1 MRIYADRGVTLQR
14 CVVGE
19 ADARSASNRAKPGGS
34 PKCWMS
40 RSSSL
45 PFIAFIRVHSRSFF
59 GAVDITATLMKDE
72 VGDLALIVFEK
83 LDLCVH
89 DFVKEFCF

>member
-1 MRIYADRGVTLQR
+1 LLGRVLWQRIPNQVDRFGFAGVGIVAAT
-14 CVVGE
+14 GE
-19 ADARSASNRAKPGGS
+19 GEETFSLERIETHICALRA
-34 PKCWMS
+34 
-40 RSSSL
+40 
-45 PFIAFIRVHSRSFF
+45 RSFF

-72 VGDLALIVFEK
+72 VADLALIVFEK